1 MGRQKG
7 VSITNQKIALA
18 KRQASLEN
26 VESKRELN
34 KILKYNPHLNG
45 VCVNHVKNLGY
56 TAEAGEG

>member
-1 MGRQKG
+1 MGQQKG
-7 VSITNQKIALA
+7 VSIQNQKIALA

-34 KILKYNPHLNG
+34 KILKYNPHLNS